1 MLKRGNLGIGM
12 KMEWKVSVFPEKNGN
27 GEKPTF
33 RFVGSRHRAK
43 PTFKSRR
50 SCSCLTL
57 LHGST
62 PHGRSACHSPQ
73 TEYTITFPPTCRW
86 IAPWSTS
93 TTGRDLRVGGGQLAV
108 AWTPKNFLHSCCS
121 RLLRPLNAEQPRA
134 PGSGAGDALSAGAPL
149 QCRCH

>member
-1 MLKRGNLGIGM
+1 MSGK
-12 KMEWKVSVFPEKNGN
+12 FPFFRRKNGN

-43 PTFKSRR
+43 PMFKSRL

-73 TEYTITFPPTCRW
+73 TEYTITFPPACRW

-93 TTGRDLRVGGGQLAV
+93 TTRRDRRVGEGQLAV
-108 AWTPKNFLHSCCS
+108 ARTPKNFLHACCS
-121 RLLRPLNAEQPRA
+121 QLLRPSNAEQPRT
-134 PGSGAGDALSAGAPL
+134 PGSGMGDALSAGAPL
-149 QCRCH
+149 QCRRQ

>member
-1 MLKRGNLGIGM
+1 M

-27 GEKPTF
+27 REKPMF

-43 PTFKSRR
+43 PTFKSRM

-73 TEYTITFPPTCRW
+73 TEYTITFPPACRW

-93 TTGRDLRVGGGQLAV
+93 GRTASCSTDSQELFTCMLWPAV
-108 AWTPKNFLHSCCS
+108 ATFERGAVMWARKRCGRCS
-121 RLLRPLNAEQPRA
+121 LGRRA
-134 PGSGAGDALSAGAPL
+134 ASMPAPVRGRVCSGRA
-149 QCRCH
+149 